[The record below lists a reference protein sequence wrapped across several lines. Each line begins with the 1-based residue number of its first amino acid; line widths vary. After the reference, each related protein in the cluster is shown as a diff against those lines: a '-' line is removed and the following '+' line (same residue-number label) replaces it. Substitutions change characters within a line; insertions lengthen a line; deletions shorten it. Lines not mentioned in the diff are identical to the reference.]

1 VSLQRGERLRSASG
15 LPLAYLAIAI
25 EEAHTIPTPPSAIQP
40 IYLVV
45 ADILRLTAS
54 LSDLHW
60 YHLRFRIV
68 YIKLRAVAFGNG
80 EKFLP
85 QKKKFDKVS
94 YHTNSQPNG
103 EFVKKPLNW

>member
-1 VSLQRGERLRSASG
+1 MSLQRGERLRSASG
-15 LPLAYLAIAI
+15 LPLAYLAI
-25 EEAHTIPTPPSAIQP
+25 EKTQTIPIPPSAIQP
-40 IYLVV
+40 INLVV

-85 QKKKFDKVS
+85 QKKD
-94 YHTNSQPNG
+94 
-103 EFVKKPLNW
+103 

>member
-1 VSLQRGERLRSASG
+1 MSLQRGERLRSASG

-25 EEAHTIPTPPSAIQP
+25 AIAIAIEKAHTIPTPPSATRP

-68 YIKLRAVAFGNG
+68 ILKLRAVAFGNG

-85 QKKKFDKVS
+85 QKKRFM
-94 YHTNSQPNG
+94 G
-103 EFVKKPLNW
+103 

>member
-1 VSLQRGERLRSASG
+1 MCVGYRLRKRGFGGVPPTRRAFTLGKWLATCVPRHRESVNYPHTAVSHSAD
-15 LPLAYLAIAI
+15 IF
-25 EEAHTIPTPPSAIQP
+25 
-40 IYLVV
+40 LVV

-85 QKKKFDKVS
+85 QK
-94 YHTNSQPNG
+94 
-103 EFVKKPLNW
+103 EE